1 MRHASTGIFG
11 KVFICWEKAK
21 NFLLGANR
29 INDNR
34 LLRQQFVGRDGLP
47 YWACYGNVTTTHL
60 LMSDTIYSLTQI
72 YLETTA
78 VKTLQ
83 I

>member
-47 YWACYGNVTTTHL
+47 YWACYGHVTFINERHHL
-60 LMSDTIYSLTQI
+60 FLTAD
-72 YLETTA
+72 LFTDDRR
-78 VKTLQ
+78 
-83 I
+83 